1 MLEIFTANANKMYK
15 WCIVL
20 SRLKEEGHKIGN
32 GVQLAHKN
40 LWKKIYTK
48 LKAPEFWP
56 TNSKKSW
63 MNLPDWNGFF
73 GKGPKTVVT

>member
-20 SRLKEEGHKIGN
+20 PRLNEEGHKIGN

-48 LKAPEFWP
+48 LKAPEF
-56 TNSKKSW
+56 
-63 MNLPDWNGFF
+63 
-73 GKGPKTVVT
+73 

>member
-1 MLEIFTANANKMYK
+1 MLEIFTANANKMCK

-40 LWKKIYTK
+40 RWKKIYTK
-48 LKAPEFWP
+48 LKAPEF
-56 TNSKKSW
+56 
-63 MNLPDWNGFF
+63 
-73 GKGPKTVVT
+73 

>member
-1 MLEIFTANANKMYK
+1 MTHRDLLDSAKSKNYEMLEIFTANANKMCK

-40 LWKKIYTK
+40 RWKKIYTK
-48 LKAPEFWP
+48 LKAPEF
-56 TNSKKSW
+56 
-63 MNLPDWNGFF
+63 
-73 GKGPKTVVT
+73 